1 MSNQV
6 KTPAVNFIRHIDI
19 FFEIVR
25 ISPAINYA
33 HIALYISLF
42 RYWNHSFFT
51 NPMTPA
57 RSEIMVYA
65 GIKSKECYY
74 RLLREISEL
83 DLIRY
88 YPSKSRY
95 ETGQFC
101 MSKLEYVDQCI
112 KISVWA
118 ISNHDN
124 LNGNKIEIPFSDSK
138 KSLPP
143 ADKSIHH
150 KSQLINGRGIL
161 IMEKTIVLSI
171 DSNND
176 RVVEQAPTYDPLT
189 DPKYA
194 SSLDNRNSSSSNNLY
209 YANNQNQQSH
219 RSGLRPSGVP
229 TDPNADYS
237 KKL

>member
-1 MSNQV
+1 MSNQL

-25 ISPAINYA
+25 LSPAINYA

-51 NPMTPA
+51 NPMTPT

-101 MSKLEYVDQCI
+101 MSKLEYVDQFI
-112 KISVWA
+112 NISVWA
-118 ISNHDN
+118 ISNHEN
-124 LNGNKIEIPFSDSK
+124 LIGNRIEIPFPDTK
-138 KSLPP
+138 KSLAPT
-143 ADKSIHH
+143 DKSVNH
-150 KSQLINGRGIL
+150 KSQLINGRGVL

-171 DSNND
+171 DSKNE
-176 RVVEQAPTYDPLT
+176 RVVEQTSTYDPLT

-194 SSLDNRNSSSSNNLY
+194 SSLDNRNSSPSNNNY
-209 YANNQNQQSH
+209 YANNQNSQSGH
-219 RSGLRPSGVP
+219 SSLRPSGVQI
-229 TDPNADYS
+229 DPDADYS
-237 KKL
+237 IRL